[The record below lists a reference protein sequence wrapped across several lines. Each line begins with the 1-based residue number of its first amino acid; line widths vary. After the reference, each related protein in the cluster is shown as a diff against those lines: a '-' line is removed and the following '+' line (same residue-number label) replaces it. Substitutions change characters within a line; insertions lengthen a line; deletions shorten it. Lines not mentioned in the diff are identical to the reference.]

1 MLYDYDKLHKLDEG
15 RIMYASYVLD
25 DNIPI
30 RELIKEIGKTID
42 KDEFDT
48 IVKTCPKYITRR
60 NHNLFTYDDIATKL
74 AKEENLALAKKV
86 LLMFEKCCKIGGADY
101 AYLAQRVYKIT
112 NDIRWC
118 KRLFLK
124 VKMHA
129 KYEICYIN
137 MLNFIKL
144 KIISQNTAIRFLN
157 EILAT
162 TNFDANFYCYFGL
175 EILSL
180 KIKDAYAIAK
190 RFYNRALKNN
200 KSLYTRHIKGGL
212 KHRLVDRPLACALLD
227 QNIINKDCIWD
238 LMAIAKICHKNENIG
253 KKAVK
258 KAIGL
263 VKNTDDFVKIA
274 PMAKKFLGKKKTI
287 RFLKQGYF
295 LDETPLGDNVNYSCE
310 SVIKNGKA
318 TIYYKASHINTEKV
332 NILEWMIKLGKR
344 SWAKRRLDE
353 MVVKKDILKGTNI
366 YSLAGAMA
374 KVCVRYFND
383 TKSAED
389 IFKKVAQNINDPIDL
404 NLLTSE
410 ISSTIGIKHWLRTHC
425 DRLEQV
431 AKSADEFTELAEYM
445 TNYFLDFKAT
455 QRLHLKAIKTLEYT
469 AVSYNYHDLY
479 MLMEQFCKNAS
490 TGILRMACQS
500 IQKSGCEHW
509 GLLANYYA
517 KANDKVSAKS
527 CFLKELNS
535 AKSYEEILG
544 IAEDIYGYLKDSEW
558 VAKIVLDDKFLA
570 LPDRVAE
577 TVETQSR

>member
-1 MLYDYDKLHKLDEG
+1 MFYDYDKLHKLDEG
-15 RIMYASYVLD
+15 RITYASYVLD

-30 RELIKEIGKTID
+30 RELIKEIEKTID
-42 KDEFDT
+42 KDEFDA

-74 AKEENLALAKKV
+74 AKEGNLALAKKV
-86 LLMFEKCCKIGGADY
+86 LLMFEKRCKIGGADY

-124 VKMHA
+124 AKMHA
-129 KYEICYIN
+129 EYEICYIN

-144 KIISQNTAIRFLN
+144 KIINQNTAIRFLN
-157 EILAT
+157 DILAT
-162 TNFDANFYCYFGL
+162 TNFDANFYCYFSL
-175 EILSL
+175 EILNL

-190 RFYNRALKNN
+190 RFYARALSDG
-200 KSLYTRHIKGGL
+200 KSLYTRHIKSGL
-212 KHRLVDRPLACALLD
+212 KHY
-227 QNIINKDCIWD
+227 ISD
-238 LMAIAKICHKNENIG
+238 LMDIAKICHKNENTG

-263 VKNTDDFVKIA
+263 VKNTDDFVRIA
-274 PMAKKFLGKKKTI
+274 PMAKKFLGKKEAIK
-287 RFLKQGYF
+287 FLKQGYF
-295 LDETPLGDNVNYSCE
+295 LDETPLTDNANYTCE
-310 SVIKNGKA
+310 SVIKNSKA

-332 NILEWMIKLGKR
+332 NILEWMIRLGKR

-353 MVVKKDILKGTNI
+353 MVAKKDILNGADI
-366 YSLAGAMA
+366 DSLAEAMA
-374 KVCVRYFND
+374 RVYVRYFND

-389 IFKKVAQNINDPIDL
+389 IFKNIARNINDPIDL

-410 ISSTIGIKHWLRTHC
+410 ISSTIGIKHWLREHC
-425 DRLEQV
+425 DRLEKV
-431 AKSADEFTELAEYM
+431 AKSAEEFTELAEYM
-445 TNYFLDFKAT
+445 ANYFLDFKAA

-469 AVSYNYHDLY
+469 AVSYSCHDLY
-479 MLMEQFCKNAS
+479 MLIEQFCENAS
-490 TGILRMACQS
+490 TGILRIACQS

-535 AKSYEEILG
+535 AKSYEEILS
-544 IAEDIYGYLKDSEW
+544 IAEDVYNYLEDSEW
-558 VAKIVLDDKFLA
+558 VAKIVLDDRFLA

>member
-1 MLYDYDKLHKLDEG
+1 MMFYDYDKLHKLDEG

-30 RELIKEIGKTID
+30 RELIKEVGKTID

-48 IVKTCPKYITRR
+48 IVKICPKYIIRR

-86 LLMFEKCCKIGGADY
+86 LLMFEKRCKIGGADY

-124 VKMHA
+124 AKMYA
-129 KYEICYIN
+129 EYEICYIN

-144 KIISQNTAIRFLN
+144 KIINQNTAIRFLN

-274 PMAKKFLGKKKTI
+274 PMAKKFLGKKETI
-287 RFLKQGYF
+287 KFLKQGYF
-295 LDETPLGDNVNYSCE
+295 LDETPLDDNENYSCR
-310 SVIKNGKA
+310 SDIINGKA
-318 TIYYKASHINTEKV
+318 TIYYKASHINTQKV

-425 DRLEQV
+425 NRLEQV

-445 TNYFLDFKAT
+445 TNYFLDFKAA

-535 AKSYEEILG
+535 AKSYQEILS
-544 IAEDIYGYLKDSEW
+544 IAEDIYSCLNDSEW
-558 VAKIVLDDKFLA
+558 VAQIVLDDQFLA
-570 LPDRVAE
+570 LPDSVAE
-577 TVETQSR
+577 

>member
-1 MLYDYDKLHKLDEG
+1 MMFYDYDKLHKLDEG

-30 RELIKEIGKTID
+30 RELIKEVGKTID

-48 IVKTCPKYITRR
+48 IVKICPKYIIRR

-86 LLMFEKCCKIGGADY
+86 LLMFEKRCKIGGADY

-124 VKMHA
+124 AKMYA
-129 KYEICYIN
+129 EYEICYIN

-144 KIISQNTAIRFLN
+144 KIINQNTAIRFLN

-238 LMAIAKICHKNENIG
+238 LIAIAKICHKNENIG

-274 PMAKKFLGKKKTI
+274 PMAKKFLGKKETI
-287 RFLKQGYF
+287 KFLKQGYF
-295 LDETPLGDNVNYSCE
+295 LDETPLDDNENYSCR
-310 SVIKNGKA
+310 SDIINGKA
-318 TIYYKASHINTEKV
+318 TIYYKASHINTQKV

-374 KVCVRYFND
+374 KVYVRYFND

-425 DRLEQV
+425 NRLEKV

-445 TNYFLDFKAT
+445 TNYFLDFKAA

-535 AKSYEEILG
+535 AKSYQEILS
-544 IAEDIYGYLKDSEW
+544 IAEDIYSCLNDSEW
-558 VAKIVLDDKFLA
+558 VAQIVLDDQFLA
-570 LPDRVAE
+570 LPDSVAE
-577 TVETQSR
+577 

>member
-86 LLMFEKCCKIGGADY
+86 LLMFEKRCKIGGADY

-124 VKMHA
+124 AKMHA
-129 KYEICYIN
+129 EYEICYIN

-157 EILAT
+157 EILTT

-190 RFYNRALKNN
+190 RFYNRALKDS
-200 KSLYTRHIKGGL
+200 KSLYTRHIKSGL

-263 VKNTDDFVKIA
+263 VKNTDDFVEIA
-274 PMAKKFLGKKKTI
+274 PMAKKFLGKKETI
-287 RFLKQGYF
+287 KFLKKGYF

-353 MVVKKDILKGTNI
+353 MIVKKDILKGTNI
-366 YSLAGAMA
+366 YSLVGAMA

-410 ISSTIGIKHWLRTHC
+410 ISSTIGIKHWLRAHC

-431 AKSADEFTELAEYM
+431 AKSAEEFTELAEYM
-445 TNYFLDFKAT
+445 TNYFLDFKAA

-469 AVSYNYHDLY
+469 
-479 MLMEQFCKNAS
+479 
-490 TGILRMACQS
+490 S
-500 IQKSGCEHW
+500 IRR
-509 GLLANYYA
+509 L
-517 KANDKVSAKS
+517 VTIVIIFI
-527 CFLKELNS
+527 CF
-535 AKSYEEILG
+535 
-544 IAEDIYGYLKDSEW
+544 
-558 VAKIVLDDKFLA
+558 
-570 LPDRVAE
+570 
-577 TVETQSR
+577 

>member
-86 LLMFEKCCKIGGADY
+86 LLMFEKRCKIGGADY

-124 VKMHA
+124 AKIHA

-180 KIKDAYAIAK
+180 KIKDVYAIAK
-190 RFYNRALKNN
+190 RFYNRALKDS
-200 KSLYTRHIKGGL
+200 KSLYTRHIKSGL

-274 PMAKKFLGKKKTI
+274 PMAKKFLGKKETI
-287 RFLKQGYF
+287 KFLKQGYF
-295 LDETPLGDNVNYSCE
+295 LDETPLDDNENYSCR
-310 SVIKNGKA
+310 SDIINGKA
-318 TIYYKASHINTEKV
+318 TICYKASHINTEKV
-332 NILEWMIKLGKR
+332 NILEWMIRLKKR
-344 SWAKRRLDE
+344 SWAKRQLDE
-353 MVVKKDILKGTNI
+353 MVAKNDILKGTNI

-374 KVCVRYFND
+374 KVYVRYFND

-425 DRLEQV
+425 DRLEKA
-431 AKSADEFTELAEYM
+431 AKSADELTELAEYT
-445 TNYFLDFKAT
+445 TNYFLDFKAA
-455 QRLHLKAIKTLEYT
+455 QRLHLKAIKTLEHT
-469 AVSYNYHDLY
+469 AASYNRYDLY
-479 MLMEQFCKNAS
+479 MLMDQFYKNAS
-490 TGILRMACQS
+490 ADILHMACQS

-509 GLLANYYA
+509 GLLAYYYA
-517 KANDKVSAKS
+517 KANDKVSARS
-527 CFLKELNS
+527 CFLEELKG
-535 AKSYEEILG
+535 AESYEEILS
-544 IAEDIYGYLKDSEW
+544 IAEDIYSCLNDSEW
-558 VAKIVLDDKFLA
+558 VTQIVLDDQFLA

>member
-86 LLMFEKCCKIGGADY
+86 LLMFEKRCKIGGADY

-124 VKMHA
+124 AKMHA
-129 KYEICYIN
+129 EYEICYIN

-157 EILAT
+157 EILTT

-190 RFYNRALKNN
+190 RFYNRALKDS
-200 KSLYTRHIKGGL
+200 KSLYTRHIKSGL

-263 VKNTDDFVKIA
+263 VKNTDDFVEIA
-274 PMAKKFLGKKKTI
+274 PMAKKFLGKKETI
-287 RFLKQGYF
+287 KFLKKGYF
-295 LDETPLGDNVNYSCE
+295 LDETPLDDNEKYSCR
-310 SVIKNGKA
+310 SDIINGKA
-318 TIYYKASHINTEKV
+318 TIYYKASHINTQKV
-332 NILEWMIKLGKR
+332 NILEWMVRLGKR

-353 MVVKKDILKGTNI
+353 MAAKKDILNGADI
-366 YSLAGAMA
+366 DSLAEAMA
-374 KVCVRYFND
+374 RVYVRYFND

-389 IFKKVAQNINDPIDL
+389 IFKNIAQNINDPIDL

-410 ISSTIGIKHWLRTHC
+410 ISSTIGIKHWLRAHC
-425 DRLEQV
+425 DRLEKV
-431 AKSADEFTELAEYM
+431 AKSADEFTELAEYI
-445 TNYFLDFKAT
+445 TNYFLDLKAA
-455 QRLHLKAIKTLEYT
+455 QRLYLKAIKTLEYT

-479 MLMEQFCKNAS
+479 MLMEQFCRNAS

-535 AKSYEEILG
+535 AKSYEEILS
-544 IAEDIYGYLKDSEW
+544 IAEDVYNYLEDSQW
-558 VAKIVLDDKFLA
+558 VAKIVLDDRFLA